1 MPSYMKR
8 FITKLHI
15 SESARSWLKR
25 LEVPQSSSKVLSRW
39 INNDIRPIEAKRR
52 TWVFSTFSNSWL
64 LTNINISTYLT
75 GSALIPLGLTWWRA
89 IISIVIG
96 NLLSAFFCVLNS
108 LPGAYYNLG
117 FPVVSRM
124 VWGMWGSQFAI
135 WNRIFLSLVW
145 YGFTAWIGGECVYVI
160 LQSWDPDL
168 DQHIPNTLAEITGTT
183 SAYFVG
189 YVVFMLISAPFAWI
203 RPHKLAP
210 FFYFASTV
218 TIVCFLALLIW
229 ALATM
234 GPEGFGDTISDSA
247 PPPAGTTS
255 VGWLMV
261 YGIVTTTIGAISAGI
276 LNQNDYAR
284 FAARPRHA
292 ILSQAINFP
301 IFSIV
306 SSVIGILV
314 TAATQNR
321 FGGEAVWNPPAL
333 LSRLIAASPNS
344 SGTRAACCF
353 AAMGLVVSQIGINVP
368 GNALSGGFDLAATFP
383 RYINIRRGAYITMVL
398 SVVVNPWQLANT
410 STIFLTVLS
419 SYSVFLGPMVGMMVS
434 SYLSVNKRKINVDD
448 LYIGGSKGIYWYTAG
463 INWRSIVAFFVGCAP
478 LLPGFIS
485 AVNLDI
491 TVPVGTTHLYDL
503 SFIYGFV
510 ASGLV
515 YFLLHFIFPARALEA
530 FVKNDMTARQTM
542 SHYRAKW
549 DAVGG
554 FGVDEGVAV
563 QAVDGSMT
571 PPKS

>member
-1 MPSYMKR
+1 MW
-8 FITKLHI
+8 
-15 SESARSWLKR
+15 ASWLKR
-25 LEVPQSSSKVLSRW
+25 LEVPQSSGTVLSRW

-75 GSALIPLGLTWWRA
+75 GSALIPLGLTWWQA
-89 IISIVIG
+89 IICIVIG

-168 DQHIPNTLAEITGTT
+168 DQHIPNTLAASTGTT

-189 YVVFMLISAPFAWI
+189 YVLFMLLSAPFAWI

-210 FFYFASTV
+210 FFYAASTV
-218 TIVCFLALLIW
+218 AIVCFLSLFIW

-234 GPEGFGDTISDSA
+234 GPEGFGDTISNSNSA
-247 PPPAGTTS
+247 ALETGS

-284 FAARPRHA
+284 FARRPRHA
-292 ILSQAINFP
+292 IVSQAVNFP
-301 IFSIV
+301 VFTIA

-321 FGGEAVWNPPAL
+321 FGGEAVWNPPSL
-333 LSRLIAASPNS
+333 LSRLIAENPGSK
-344 SGTRAACCF
+344 GTRAACCF

-383 RYINIRRGAYITMVL
+383 RYVDIRRGAYLTMLL

-410 STIFLTVLS
+410 STTFLTVLS

-434 SYLSVNKRKINVDD
+434 SYLVVNRRKIKVND
-448 LYIGGSKGIYWYTAG
+448 LYVGGSRGIYWYTAG
-463 INWRSIVAFFVGCAP
+463 VNWRSIVAFFIGCAP

-485 AVNLDI
+485 AVNPHVV
-491 TVPVGTTHLYDL
+491 VPTGATNLYDL
-503 SFIYGFV
+503 SFVYGFV
-510 ASGLV
+510 ASGFV
-515 YFLLHFIFPARALEA
+515 YFLLHTIFPARALDA
-530 FVKNDMTARQTM
+530 FVKNDMTARQAM
-542 SHYRAKW
+542 SHYREKW
-549 DAVGG
+549 DAV
-554 FGVDEGVAV
+554 
-563 QAVDGSMT
+563 DGSGIDEEVVVQTVDNAMG
-571 PPKS
+571 PLKS

>member
-1 MPSYMKR
+1 MWK
-8 FITKLHI
+8 KV
-15 SESARSWLKR
+15 ESWAKC
-25 LEVPQSSSKVLSRW
+25 LEVRQSSSPALTRW

-64 LTNINISTYLT
+64 LTNCNISTYLT
-75 GSALIPLGLTWWRA
+75 GSALIPLGLTWWQA
-89 IISIVIG
+89 IIAIVVG
-96 NLLSAFFCVLNS
+96 SLLSAFFCVLNS

-160 LQSWDPDL
+160 LQSWDPKL
-168 DQHIPNTLAEITGTT
+168 DQHIPNIVAESTGTT

-189 YVVFMLISAPFAWI
+189 YVIFMVISAPFAWI
-203 RPHKLAP
+203 RPHKLAN

-218 TIVCFLALLIW
+218 TIIFFLAFLIW

-234 GPEGFGDTISDSA
+234 GPEGFGDTISSA
-247 PPPAGTTS
+247 PPATATS

-261 YGIVTTTIGAISAGI
+261 YGIVTTTIGALSAGI

-292 ILSQAINFP
+292 ILSQAVTLPLSGIL
-301 IFSIV
+301 

-314 TAATQNR
+314 TAATQSR
-321 FGGEAVWNPPAL
+321 FGGEAVWNPPSL
-333 LSRLIAASPNS
+333 LSRLIAESPES

-383 RYINIRRGAYITMVL
+383 RFIDIRRGAYITMLL

-410 STIFLTVLS
+410 STTFLTVLS
-419 SYSVFLGPMVGMMVS
+419 SYSVFLAPMVGMMVF
-434 SYLSVNKRKINVDD
+434 SYLVVNKRKIKVDD
-448 LYIGGSKGIYWYTAG
+448 LYTDGSGGIYWYTAG
-463 INWRSIVAFFVGCAP
+463 INWRSIVAFFAGCAP
-478 LLPGFIS
+478 LLPGFIA
-485 AVNLDI
+485 AVNPAI
-491 TVPVGTTHLYDL
+491 GVPAGATNLYNL

-510 ASGLV
+510 ASGVL
-515 YFLLHFIFPARALEA
+515 YSLLHVAFPARALDA
-530 FVKNDMTARQTM
+530 FIVNSMTAGQARR
-542 SHYRAKW
+542 HYREKW
-549 DAVGG
+549 DAVRG
-554 FGVDEGVAV
+554 FEEEEVAV
-563 QAVDGSMT
+563 QIINNPAG
-571 PPKS
+571 PPKF

>member
-1 MPSYMKR
+1 MG
-8 FITKLHI
+8 
-15 SESARSWLKR
+15 SWIKR
-25 LEVPQSSSKVLSRW
+25 LEVPQSSSTALSRW

-52 TWVFSTFSNSWL
+52 TWVYSTFSNSWL

-75 GSALIPLGLTWWRA
+75 GSALIPLGLMWWQA
-89 IISIVIG
+89 IICIVIG

-160 LQSWDPDL
+160 MQSWDPNL
-168 DQHIPNTLAEITGTT
+168 DQHIPNKVAASTGTT

-189 YVVFMLISAPFAWI
+189 YVIFMVISAPFAWI
-203 RPHKLAP
+203 RPHKLAT
-210 FFYFASTV
+210 FFYIASTI
-218 TIVCFLALLIW
+218 TIVFFLAFLIW

-234 GPEGFGDTISDSA
+234 GPVGFGDTISSA
-247 PPPAGTTS
+247 PAATATS

-292 ILSQAINFP
+292 IMTQIVNFP
-301 IFSIV
+301 IFTIV

-321 FGGEAVWNPPAL
+321 FGGEAVWNPASL
-333 LSRLIAASPNS
+333 LSRLIEESPDS

-353 AAMGLVVSQIGINVP
+353 AAMALIVSQIGINVP

-383 RYINIRRGAYITMVL
+383 RFIDIRRGAYITMLL

-434 SYLSVNKRKINVDD
+434 SYLVVNKRKINVDD
-448 LYIGGSKGIYWYTAG
+448 LYIGGSRGIYWYTAG

-478 LLPGFIS
+478 LLPGFIA
-485 AVNLDI
+485 AVNPDI
-491 TVPVGTTHLYDL
+491 GVSAGATNLYDL

-510 ASGLV
+510 ASGFV
-515 YFLLHFIFPARALEA
+515 YWLLHVVFPARALDA
-530 FVKNDMTARQTM
+530 FVKNNMTAGQTRR
-542 SHYRAKW
+542 HYREKW
-549 DAVGG
+549 DAVEG
-554 FGVDEGVAV
+554 FEAEEGLPVETIN
-563 QAVDGSMT
+563 T
-571 PPKS
+571 PTGRSKA

>member
-1 MPSYMKR
+1 ML
-8 FITKLHI
+8 TT
-15 SESARSWLKR
+15 WLKR
-25 LEVPQSSSKVLSRW
+25 FEVPQSLTTVLSRW

-75 GSALIPLGLTWWRA
+75 GSALIPLGLTWWQA
-89 IISIVIG
+89 IVCIVIG

-160 LQSWDPDL
+160 LQSWDPNL
-168 DQHIPNTLAEITGTT
+168 DQHIPNILAESTSTT
-183 SAYFVG
+183 SAYFVS
-189 YVVFMLISAPFAWI
+189 YVIFMLISAPFAWI
-203 RPHKLAP
+203 RPHKLAN
-210 FFYFASTV
+210 FFYIASTI
-218 TIVCFLALLIW
+218 TIVCFLSLLIW

-234 GPEGFGDTISDSA
+234 GPEGFGDTISSSAA
-247 PPPAGTTS
+247 PPATATS

-284 FAARPRHA
+284 FAKRPRHA

-301 IFSIV
+301 TFSTV

-321 FGGEAVWNPPAL
+321 FGGEAVWSPPGL
-333 LSRLIAASPNS
+333 LSRLIAES
-344 SGTRAACCF
+344 SGSTGTRAACCF

-383 RYINIRRGAYITMVL
+383 RYIDIRRGAYITMLL

-434 SYLSVNKRKINVDD
+434 SYLVVNKRKINVDD
-448 LYIGGSKGIYWYTAG
+448 LYVGGSQGIYWYTAG

-485 AVNLDI
+485 AVNPEI
-491 TVPVGTTHLYDL
+491 IVSVGATNLYDL

-510 ASGLV
+510 ASGFV
-515 YFLLHFIFPARALEA
+515 YFLLHLVFPAPALDA
-530 FVKNDMTARQTM
+530 FVKNSMTARQTM
-542 SHYRAKW
+542 SHYRQKW
-549 DAVGG
+549 DAVDGPG
-554 FGVDEGVAV
+554 IEEGVVV
-563 QAVDGSMT
+563 QEVDNPMD
-571 PPKS
+571 PLKY

>member
-8 FITKLHI
+8 FAAKLYTP
-15 SESARSWLKR
+15 ESATSWLKR
-25 LEVPQSSSKVLSRW
+25 LEVPQTSSKVLSRW

-52 TWVFSTFSNSWL
+52 TWVYSTFSNSWL

-75 GSALIPLGLTWWRA
+75 GSALIPLGLTWWQA

-124 VWGMWGSQFAI
+124 VWGMWGVSVRHLEPHLLVI
-135 WNRIFLSLVW
+135 GVPLVW

-168 DQHIPNTLAEITGTT
+168 DQHIPNTLAESTGTT

-189 YVVFMLISAPFAWI
+189 YVLFMLVSAPFAWI
-203 RPHKLAP
+203 RPHKLAT
-210 FFYFASTV
+210 FFYFASTI

-234 GPEGFGDTISDSA
+234 GPDGFGDTISNSA
-247 PPPAGTTS
+247 SPSAAATS

-284 FAARPRHA
+284 FAVRPRHA
-292 ILSQAINFP
+292 ILSQAVNFP
-301 IFSIV
+301 IFSIL

-321 FGGEAVWNPPAL
+321 FGGEAVWNPPSL
-333 LSRLIAASPNS
+333 LSRLIEESPDS
-344 SGTRAACCF
+344 SGTRAACFF

-383 RYINIRRGAYITMVL
+383 RYIDIRRGAYITMLL

-434 SYLSVNKRKINVDD
+434 SYLVVNKRKINVDD

-478 LLPGFIS
+478 LLPGFMS
-485 AVNLDI
+485 AVNPDI
-491 TVPVGTTHLYDL
+491 IVPAGATNLYDL
-503 SFIYGFV
+503 SFIFGFV
-510 ASGLV
+510 AT
-515 YFLLHFIFPARALEA
+515 RALDA
-530 FVKNDMTARQTM
+530 FVKNDMTACQAM
-542 SHYRAKW
+542 SHYREKW

-554 FGVDEGVAV
+554 FEIDEGVAV
-563 QAVDGSMT
+563 RAVESSIG